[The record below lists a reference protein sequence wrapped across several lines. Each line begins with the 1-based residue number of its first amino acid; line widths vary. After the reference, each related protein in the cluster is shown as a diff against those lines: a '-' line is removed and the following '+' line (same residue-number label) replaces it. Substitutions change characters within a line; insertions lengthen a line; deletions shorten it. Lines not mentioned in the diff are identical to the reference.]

1 MALDPAWIALI
12 GTVMGGVGLKVTEHW
27 LGRSKIKIDDAA
39 QLRGE
44 LRQEITAQRE
54 EIKQLET
61 ERDKW
66 REEYY
71 ALLQKYMAQTTE
83 LTLAVQRVKGEIDE
97 AEGRILDINKQPPPT
112 PTPPPLDKLD
122 ETE

>member
-12 GTVMGGVGLKVTEHW
+12 GTVCGGVGLKVTEHW

-39 QLRGE
+39 QIRDE
-44 LRQEITAQRE
+44 LRLEITAQRE
-54 EIKQLET
+54 EIRQLEA

-71 ALLQKYMAQTTE
+71 ALLQKFMAQTTE
-83 LTLAVQRVKGEIDE
+83 LTLALQKVREEAIKAGQVVPEIPEIPNISDFE
-97 AEGRILDINKQPPPT
+97 L
-112 PTPPPLDKLD
+112 PLDNPG
-122 ETE
+122 ETK